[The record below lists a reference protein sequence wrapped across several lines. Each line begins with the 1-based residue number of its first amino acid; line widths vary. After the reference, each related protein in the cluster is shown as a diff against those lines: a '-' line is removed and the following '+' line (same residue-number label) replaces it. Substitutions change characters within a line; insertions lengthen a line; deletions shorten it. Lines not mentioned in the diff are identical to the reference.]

1 MFSLVK
7 CCISIDDNMY
17 NSTDDKRISKTDK
30 AVVLAAFLLV
40 SAALYLL
47 AGIFFGFYI
56 PCPFRTF
63 TGLKCP
69 GCGMSHAAT
78 DIALAASDMIRADTN
93 SANCHIMDAFR
104 ENALFIPIFAYLIF
118 AFVQVCRN
126 NDLGQTK
133 ISRAVDAV
141 FLIMIIIWWI
151 VRNIYNY

>member
-1 MFSLVK
+1 
-7 CCISIDDNMY
+7 MY

-40 SAALYLL
+40 SAALYMS
-47 AGIFFGFYI
+47 AAIFFGFYI
-56 PCPFRTF
+56 PCPFRAL
-63 TGLKCP
+63 TGFRCP

-78 DIALAASDMIRADTN
+78 DVALAAVSLIRADT
-93 SANCHIMDAFR
+93 AEAECHIMDAFHA
-104 ENALFIPIFAYLIF
+104 NALFIPIFAYLIF

-133 ISRAVDAV
+133 ISKVVDVV
-141 FLIMIIIWWI
+141 FLVIIVIWWV